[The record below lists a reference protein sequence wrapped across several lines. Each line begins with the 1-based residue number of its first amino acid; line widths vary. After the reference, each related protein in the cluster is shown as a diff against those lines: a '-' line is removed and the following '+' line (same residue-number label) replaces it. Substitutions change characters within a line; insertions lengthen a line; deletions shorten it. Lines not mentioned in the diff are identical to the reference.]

1 MEFRK
6 VDIQNFKR
14 FKMCHLNFQPGINI
28 LLGGNGVGKTSILEA
43 LSIALSDYLN
53 GISDVPK
60 KGIEAHQI
68 RFDTHVQ
75 GDVSQSKQY
84 FATTITSNIHLEKE
98 IAIGEVTRRDNSSNS
113 RTRYLGKGIA
123 SYAKRICNDKDSI
136 LPLIGYYSTKRLA
149 PPKKENYGVKSKNKL
164 DDRVCAY
171 IGCLNDTLDLKA
183 MKSWCLDM
191 EMEAFHAEQPI
202 KEYEMFKNIVV
213 SFMSKMTDT
222 KILPNIYYSRK
233 AEEMVYRENGEATPI
248 NYMSAGYQ
256 SLLWMVMDMAFRLA
270 QANPSVTDYR
280 VVPGIVMID
289 EIDMHLHPAWQWRI
303 LDALQEIFPKIQ
315 FIVATHSP
323 IIISSAKNANLI
335 LLGNG
340 EDIRYLPNAYAY
352 SVDDILKS
360 RQLSKS
366 IPDELSTMIS
376 RFDGQLN
383 AGKLD
388 EAKQILAQM
397 AEQFGSRNPSVVE
410 AQATYDLEMLT
421 ADL

>member
-14 FKMCHLNFQPGINI
+14 FKTCHLNFQSGINI
-28 LLGGNGVGKTSILEA
+28 ILGGNGVGKTSILEA
-43 LSIALSDYLN
+43 LSISLSDYLN
-53 GISDVPK
+53 GISYVPK

-68 RFDTHVQ
+68 RFDTHIQ
-75 GDVSQSKQY
+75 GDISQSKEY
-84 FATTITSNIHLEKE
+84 FATTITSNILLEKE
-98 IAIGEVTRRDNSSNS
+98 ISIGEVSRRDNSSKS

-149 PPKKENYGVKSKNKL
+149 SPKKENYGVKSKNKL

-183 MKSWCLDM
+183 LKSWCLDM

-202 KEYEMFKNIVV
+202 KEYEMFKNIVA
-213 SFMSKMTDT
+213 SFMSKMNNTEA
-222 KILPNIYYSRK
+222 LPNIYYSRK
-233 AEEMVYRENGEATPI
+233 VKEMVYRENGEAIPI

-270 QANPSVTDYR
+270 QANPSVNDYR
-280 VVPGIVMID
+280 DVPGIVLID
-289 EIDMHLHPAWQWRI
+289 EIDMHLHPAWQWRV

-335 LLGNG
+335 SLSGD
-340 EDIRYLPNAYAY
+340 EDIHYLPNAYAY
-352 SVDDILKS
+352 SVDDILKT

-366 IPDELSTMIS
+366 IPDELSSMIS
-376 RFDGQLN
+376 CFDGKLN
-383 AGKLD
+383 AGKLN
-388 EAKQILAQM
+388 EAKQILVQM